1 MANRNQSDV
10 ALQSKRSEKLLSQQ
24 FQEIS
29 PSTMMMKNLVESV
42 SVRVPTPP
50 PSISSSV
57 SPCKRVGG
65 GCSARSGFWKR
76 VFSQNNANFG
86 RSAAPLRFMYFR
98 NDSWINFSADVVE
111 TLRAGFLERKPI
123 IEASIDGAKYIF
135 DLKRMLQIEYSTG
148 NCRSISWI
156 DESGKCFFPGD
167 FFSEE
172 EFMQSEC
179 SEWDDNTSCNDKN
192 RDNNCN
198 PKIEIEVKIDR
209 NSSKRKREEE
219 PEVSSS
225 YKAAIGNGAIKCQR
239 LEEGGAAKWPNT
251 KQLKET
257 ERAYLLIKDHFLNGI
272 TKVDSGVR
280 IAAIHQWKR
289 ESHLDKIR
297 LEVFQKQIEITKAAR
312 GTSNMVYAWFGAS
325 TKLVESILVNGF
337 EQPSKLPATDVYGVG
352 VYLSPLGLPHLSA
365 KLADADDNGVK
376 HLILCRVILGNVEK
390 VEAGSEQLLP
400 SSVDFDTG
408 SDDPMNPKWY
418 VVWSAN
424 ANIHVLPESVVS
436 FRPSSNMQGQVRPA
450 MGVKYSLEGLFSKI
464 KNSLPPVKAREILTT
479 YSTYKAGMIAKN
491 VFVRK
496 LREVAGDELLKSA
509 ILEMSASG

>member
-1 MANRNQSDV
+1 MV
-10 ALQSKRSEKLLSQQ
+10 
-24 FQEIS
+24 
-29 PSTMMMKNLVESV
+29 KNLAESV
-42 SVRVPTPP
+42 AVRVPPPPP
-50 PSISSSV
+50 PSISAAK

-86 RSAAPLRFMYFR
+86 RSAVPLRFMYFR
-98 NDSWINFSADVVE
+98 NDSWVNFSADVVE

-156 DESGKCFFPGD
+156 DESGKCFFPSD

-172 EFMQSEC
+172 S

-192 RDNNCN
+192 RGNNCN
-198 PKIEIEVKIDR
+198 HKIEIEVKIDR
-209 NSSKRKREEE
+209 SSSKRKREEE

-239 LEEGGAAKWPNT
+239 LEDGGAAKWPNT

-257 ERAYLLIKDHFLNGI
+257 ERAYLLIKDHFLKGI

-280 IAAIHQWKR
+280 IAAIHQCKR
-289 ESHLDKIR
+289 ESHLDKAR
-297 LEVFQKQIEITKAAR
+297 LEVFQKQVEITKAAR
-312 GTSNMVYAWFGAS
+312 GTSNIVYAWFGVS
-325 TKLVESILVNGF
+325 TKLVESILVHGF
-337 EQPSKLPATDVYGVG
+337 GLPSKLPASDVYGIG

-365 KLADADDNGVK
+365 NLADADDNGVK

-390 VEAGSEQLLP
+390 VEAGSEQYLP
-400 SSVDFDTG
+400 SSLDFDTG

-418 VVWSAN
+418 VVWSTN
-424 ANIHVLPESVVS
+424 ANMHVLPESVVS

-450 MGVKYSLEGLFSKI
+450 MGVKYSLERLFSKI
-464 KNSLPPVKAREILTT
+464 KNSLPPVKVREILTI
-479 YSTYKAGMIAKN
+479 YSTYKAGVIAKD
-491 VFVRK
+491 VFIRK
-496 LREVAGDELLKSA
+496 LREVSGDEVLRSA
-509 ILEMSASG
+509 IQEMNASG